1 MTRWPYPRWFAH
13 RGAGRLA
20 PENTLAAFR
29 EGARH
34 GWRAFECDVKL
45 SADGVPFLLHD
56 ATLDRTTSAR
66 GAAAALAWSEL
77 SRLDA
82 GSWHGRGFAGEP
94 PASLAAIAAFVRGN
108 GFALNV
114 EVTPTPG
121 RERETGEV
129 VAEHAVRLWHG
140 AAVPPLLSSFQ
151 PAALEGARARAPQ
164 LPRALLLDAL
174 HDGWLEQARAL
185 GCVAVVAMYALL
197 DATVVA
203 RVHGAGM
210 RALAYTVND
219 PSVAAWLTDNGVD
232 ALISDAVDR
241 FSPAID

>member
-1 MTRWPYPRWFAH
+1 MSWPYPRMVAH

-20 PENTLAAFR
+20 PENTLAAIR
-29 EGARH
+29 LGASF
-34 GWRAFECDVKL
+34 GYAMFEFDVKL
-45 SADGVPFLLHD
+45 AGDGVLVLMHD
-56 ATLDRTTSAR
+56 ATLERTTDGR
-66 GAAAALAWSEL
+66 GLAATLRWSDL

-82 GSWHGRGFAGEP
+82 GGWHSRGFAGEP
-94 PASLAAIAAFVRGN
+94 PATMAAIAAFVRSN
-108 GFALNV
+108 GFALNI
-114 EVTPTPG
+114 EVKPTPG
-121 RERETGEV
+121 HERETGEI

-140 AAVPPLLSSFQ
+140 AAVPPLLSSFR
-151 PAALEGARARAPQ
+151 PDALEAARARAPQ

-185 GCVAVVAMYALL
+185 DCVAVVAMYALL

-203 RVHGAGM
+203 RVHDAGM
-210 RALAYTVND
+210 KALAYTVND
-219 PSVAAWLTDNGVD
+219 PAVAQWLTGNGVD